1 MSGGYL
7 KSTSINNLK
16 NIPEKMKIGKYLFT
30 LLITLFCLTGFSLQS
45 KNELYLSPNMYKG
58 GTQIQRIQ
66 QAINDAVLSTG
77 KVVIPRQD
85 LVTNSNVWL
94 IDEAIL
100 LPSNIELE
108 LNNCKIKLSDKCRD
122 NFIRTANAGLG
133 ISEIVPLENIR
144 IVGIGNVVLEGADN
158 PRSTGDHNKSLSLN
172 PVNHSMSYG
181 TDAEKSNE
189 NQKGGWRNHGIIL
202 AHVNKFEVSGI
213 TMKDY
218 HAHGLVMERASNGV
232 VKNMTFD
239 VKQSVFVD
247 GKERQILNQDGMGVR
262 FGCHDII
269 IDNCR
274 GKSGDDFINIG
285 LTDTGVEA
293 GSENVNVVSGSV
305 YKGESDNIYN
315 IYLQNWQN
323 FYSISH
329 RAIRVMPIGKL
340 QIRNVY
346 IENMMIN
353 KKSARGLNV
362 QYGSNIK
369 RLFVQNIVTYNTVC
383 AEGVSDASF
392 RDILYIGEGKSI
404 DINAS
409 ESVVVD
415 NVRSVKE

>member
-1 MSGGYL
+1 MRYL
-7 KSTSINNLK
+7 FDKHKYENLK
-16 NIPEKMKIGKYLFT
+16 NIPRKMKTGKYLFA
-30 LLITLFCLTGFSLQS
+30 LLLTLFCSTGFSLQS
-45 KNELYLSPNMYKG
+45 KNEMYLSPNMYKK

-77 KVVIPRQD
+77 KVVIPKQD

-100 LPSNIELE
+100 LPGNIELE

-122 NFIRTANAGLG
+122 NFIRSANAGLG
-133 ISEIVPLENIR
+133 ISQIATLENIR
-144 IVGIGNVVLEGADN
+144 IIGVGNVVLEGADN
-158 PRSTGDHNKSLSLN
+158 PRATGDHNKSLSLN
-172 PVNHSMSYG
+172 PTDHSMSYG
-181 TDAEKSNE
+181 TDAGKPNE

-202 AHVNKFEVSGI
+202 EHVNKFEISGI

-218 HAHGLVMERASNGV
+218 HGHGLVMERASNGM

-239 VKQSVFVD
+239 VKQSVTID
-247 GKERQILNQDGMGVR
+247 GKEKQILNQDGMGIR

-274 GKSGDDFINIG
+274 GRSGDDFINIG

-293 GSENVNVVSGSV
+293 GAENVNVVSGSI

-346 IENMMIN
+346 IENMIIN
-353 KKSARGLNV
+353 KQSARGLNI
-362 QYGSNIK
+362 QYGANIK
-369 RLFVQNIVTYNTVC
+369 RLFVQNIVTYNPVL
-383 AEGVSDASF
+383 AEGVIDASF
-392 RDILYIGEGKSI
+392 RDVLYIGEGKAI
-404 DINAS
+404 DVTAN

-415 NVRSVKE
+415 NVRSVSE